1 MEKEMKTVSNSRDIY
16 QIPPVK
22 CLAECLAIARVQW
35 MVVLK
40 VREGPRVGDGMRNEC
55 AGIPGFTRSMWSLSG

>member
-1 MEKEMKTVSNSRDIY
+1 
-16 QIPPVK
+16 
-22 CLAECLAIARVQW
+22 

-40 VREGPRVGDGMRNEC
+40 VREGPRVGDGMMNEC